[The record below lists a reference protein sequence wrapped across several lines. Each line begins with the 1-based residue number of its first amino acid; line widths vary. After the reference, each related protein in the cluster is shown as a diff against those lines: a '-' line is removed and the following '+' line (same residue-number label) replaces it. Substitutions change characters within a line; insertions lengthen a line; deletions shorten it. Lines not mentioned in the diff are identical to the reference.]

1 MVTGKEL
8 QNKALISLTDGKKVG
23 EIKDLYLDADATK
36 VTAVFVGKEGIV
48 RQKTWVIERSAIQV
62 CGIDVWLVS
71 GSDKIVNLDDVAGS
85 QTFMLGNDLR
95 GREIHTEGGSKIGT
109 FGDVLLDGEARV
121 VGFTLGKT
129 YVQGALAEK
138 KGIVRAALLNLGD
151 KDKPAIVDLPKAEAS
166 MLAE

>member
-8 QNKALISLTDGKKVG
+8 QNKALISVTDGKKVG

-85 QTFMLGNDLR
+85 QTFILGNDLR
-95 GREIHTEGGSKIGT
+95 GREIHTQGGSKIGT
-109 FGDVLLDGEARV
+109 LGDLVLDGEARV

-138 KGIVRAALLNLGD
+138 KGIVRSALLNLGS
-151 KDKPAIVDLPKAEAS
+151 KDTPAIVDLPKAEAS
-166 MLAE
+166 ELPE